1 MKTTQD
7 EEHHDFS
14 DLAFVQSTASPRL
27 VFLAHDIGGFV
38 VKQVQHD
45 AFPLCVSAARF
56 LMGLLGSSPRKLRV
70 LFQVDRHGNRCS
82 SEISDLIYSRLLL
95 TWIGLLAILWNS
107 SHCP

>member
-1 MKTTQD
+1 M
-7 EEHHDFS
+7 
-14 DLAFVQSTASPRL
+14 QSTANLRL

-45 AFPLCVSAARF
+45 AFPLCVSAVRF

-82 SEISDLIYSRLLL
+82 SEISDLIYSRLLDLEL

-107 SHCP
+107 SRCP